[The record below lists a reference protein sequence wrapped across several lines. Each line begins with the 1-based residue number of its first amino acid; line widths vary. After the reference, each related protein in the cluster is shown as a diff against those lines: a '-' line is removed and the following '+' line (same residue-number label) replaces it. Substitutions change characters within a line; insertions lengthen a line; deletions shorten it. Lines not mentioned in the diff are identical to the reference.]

1 MRKLLH
7 SQCRSHICD
16 PRCAHML
23 VYCRPYNKGER
34 WGFVRPN
41 NFDGMNCI
49 EKRIDEAWL
58 LFAIMFF
65 VLAAV
70 WGMQN
75 SQKRMASRAAKGS

>member
-1 MRKLLH
+1 MTHAVLTCWFIVGLTIKD
-7 SQCRSHICD
+7 S
-16 PRCAHML
+16 AG
-23 VYCRPYNKGER
+23 V
-34 WGFVRPN
+34 FVRLN

-65 VLAAV
+65 VLAAM

-75 SQKRMASRAAKGS
+75 SQKRMASVAAKGS